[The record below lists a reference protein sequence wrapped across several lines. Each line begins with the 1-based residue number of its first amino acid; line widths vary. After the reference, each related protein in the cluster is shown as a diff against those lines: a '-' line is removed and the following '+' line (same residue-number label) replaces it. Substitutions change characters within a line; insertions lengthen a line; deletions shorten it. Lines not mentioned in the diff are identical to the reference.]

1 MADLQICPPN
11 LNFPM
16 STRAVSGMLGTAS
29 GLTTPANYVSLAAL
43 RGALNAANGT
53 YYTVAKLDTMTVN
66 DMVFALRNMQDPTTI
81 ANYMTAS
88 AA

>member
-1 MADLQICPPN
+1 MADSQGKSPSVAFTNSL
-11 LNFPM
+11 
-16 STRAVSGMLGTAS
+16 RAVSGGLGTAS
-29 GLTTPANYVSLAAL
+29 GLNTVANYGSVAAL

-53 YYTVAKLDTMTVN
+53 YYTTTKLDQMTVN

-81 ANYMTAS
+81 ASYMTAS